1 MTNDETFAPG
11 DVLLVAVPET
21 SGSTLY
27 GMVDMLSATSWL
39 WRNLVGSAPC
49 PSPLRPRIVAPEGA
63 PFLCSNGVPVSP
75 ELAVEDDPEAPIV
88 IVPEL
93 FLEPE
98 STLEGRYAA
107 LLDWLRRR
115 HATGSMLYSSCS
127 GSILLAAAGLLDG
140 CPATSHW
147 SDETRYRK
155 AYDRV
160 EFDRGPALVA
170 ASSTIV
176 TAAGTSS
183 WQDLMLHIIARHC
196 GPREALQIARI
207 FLLRWHTEGQ
217 LPYVGLHRRE
227 RHADHAVRDVED
239 WLERHF
245 AEPQPVAGVVARSAL
260 AERTLKRR
268 FKRATGHTLID
279 YVQNLRIEEAKRL
292 LSEMGYSSEKVS
304 AVVGYENSAFFRRL
318 FKRLT
323 GVTPGHY
330 RTMFEPIANA
340 GNPPVQRFS
349 VKP

>member
-1 MTNDETFAPG
+1 MTHDETLVPT

-21 SGSTLY
+21 SGSVLY

-39 WRNLVGSAPC
+39 WNELVGKAPS

-75 ELAVEDDPEAPIV
+75 ELAVDDDPMAPIV

-93 FLEPE
+93 LLVPDRAV
-98 STLEGRYAA
+98 EGRYPA

-127 GSILLAAAGLLDG
+127 GSVLLADAGLLDG
-140 CPATSHW
+140 CPATAHW

-155 AYDRV
+155 VHCSV
-160 EFDRGPALVA
+160 EFDRGPSLIA
-170 ASSTIV
+170 ASNTIV

-183 WQDLMLHIIARHC
+183 WQDLLLHIIARHC
-196 GPREALQIARI
+196 GPREALQAARI
-207 FLLRWHTEGQ
+207 NLLRWHSEGQ
-217 LPYVGLHRRE
+217 LPYVALHRRE
-227 RHADHAVRDVED
+227 RHADRAVRDVED
-239 WLERHF
+239 WLEHHF
-245 AEPQPVAGVVARSAL
+245 AEPQPVAGVVAQSAL

-279 YVQNLRIEEAKRL
+279 YAQNLRIEEAKRQL
-292 LSEMGYSSEKVS
+292 AEEGRPSEEV
-304 AVVGYENSAFFRRL
+304 AAAVGYENSAFFRRL

-323 GVTPGHY
+323 GVTPGQY
-330 RTMFEPIANA
+330 RTMFQPIANA
-340 GNPPVQRFS
+340 GSAPIQS
-349 VKP
+349 LLAKP